1 MWLDGKVGQWELMIY
16 LWTHIIANCNCCC
29 MDLTSL
35 CLKRFDTDDHR
46 DICDTVPA
54 KTRIVMM
61 FLLVLL
67 MIIFVE
73 KYEIEA
79 SCGLHASRIRPIHS
93 ISALRSCH
101 TIVNKK
107 LLSSLSLYC
116 YRSHHHLYCLY
127 HH

>member
-1 MWLDGKVGQWELMIY
+1 MLVNSDIFLLLYVVRWQSGPLGVDDIY
-16 LWTHIIANCNCCC
+16 MWTHIIANCNCCC

-73 KYEIEA
+73 K
-79 SCGLHASRIRPIHS
+79 
-93 ISALRSCH
+93 
-101 TIVNKK
+101 NMK
-107 LLSSLSLYC
+107 
-116 YRSHHHLYCLY
+116 
-127 HH
+127 